1 MRAMFRRMLCCALAV
16 VPLLGNAQQ
25 PGVKVENA
33 WSRTALQG
41 GTGVIYLTIIDSG
54 APDRL
59 VAISAPVAAK
69 AELHESFT
77 EQGIAKMRGMLALS
91 LASGGTVTLA
101 PGGYHIMLMDLKQSL
116 RDGDSFPVTLNFE
129 HAGPITATVTVR
141 RVGRGP
147 P

>member
-16 VPLLGNAQQ
+16 VPILANAQQ

-77 EQGIAKMRGMLALS
+77 EQGIVKMRGMLALS

-116 RDGDSFPVTLNFE
+116 RDGDTFPVTLNFE